1 MQKRHWMTHM
11 QWLIFALWVGVTLG
25 CSRPVEE
32 EPMQTERVVVLGSST
47 AAGAGASQPGFAWV
61 NRYAAYLQLQ
71 RPGHTEVINLAVP
84 GYTTYHVL
92 PVAIAR
98 SADRPAADTAHNLT
112 KALAYKPTAIIV
124 NLPSNDAARGYS
136 VTEITDNFKAL
147 AAAAGSVPLWIATPQ
162 PKNFEPEKRLQQ
174 LHIKRFLETMYP
186 GRTIDFWTVLAS
198 PDGTIIPAYDTDG
211 THVND
216 DGHEQLFLQVVK
228 AGVVKMQ

>member
-1 MQKRHWMTHM
+1 MR
-11 QWLIFALWVGVTLG
+11 WLILALWVTVTLG
-25 CSRPVEE
+25 CSRPAAE
-32 EPMQTERVVVLGSST
+32 EPTRTERVVVLGSST
-47 AAGAGASQPGFAWV
+47 AAGAGVSQPGFAWV
-61 NRYAAYLQLQ
+61 NRYAAYLQTQ
-71 RPGHTEVINLAVP
+71 RPGRAEVINLAVS

-92 PVAIAR
+92 PADIAR

-136 VTEITDNFKAL
+136 VAEITDNFRAL
-147 AAAAGSVPLWIATPQ
+147 AEAAGDVPLWIATPQ

-174 LHIKRFLETMYP
+174 LQIKQFLETTYP

-216 DGHEQLFLQVVK
+216 GGHEQLFLQVVK
-228 AGVVKMQ
+228 AGVVKTQ